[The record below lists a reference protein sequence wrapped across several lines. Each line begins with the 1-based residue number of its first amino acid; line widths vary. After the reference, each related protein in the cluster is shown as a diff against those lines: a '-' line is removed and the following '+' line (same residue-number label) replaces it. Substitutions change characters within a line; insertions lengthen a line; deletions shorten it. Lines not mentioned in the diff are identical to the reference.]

1 MGGVN
6 TLVECDLAATFKVT
20 PGAPGQML
28 PELDVRV
35 IRDREPHLGPL
46 AGLREGLSV
55 IQHGRAFVTATDA
68 PFLTSRFIQDL
79 VAREEPVAPEVGGFV
94 QTLCAVYPAEAG
106 ERAEGLLSEN
116 RRRPL
121 ELIESMNFLKL
132 PERELVDPQ
141 SLSGFNTPDAYLDA
155 VRKLD
160 PDARAE
166 ITMGNGDT
174 ISMPVSNLEDMLRT
188 AKIETEDIEVTS
200 GQGILFDQLS
210 APIGAGEHLHITYS
224 SKS

>member
-1 MGGVN
+1 
-6 TLVECDLAATFKVT
+6 
-20 PGAPGQML
+20 
-28 PELDVRV
+28 
-35 IRDREPHLGPL
+35 
-46 AGLREGLSV
+46 
-55 IQHGRAFVTATDA
+55 
-68 PFLTSRFIQDL
+68 
-79 VAREEPVAPEVGGFV
+79 
-94 QTLCAVYPAEAG
+94 
-106 ERAEGLLSEN
+106 
-116 RRRPL
+116 
-121 ELIESMNFLKL
+121 MNFLKL